1 IRRLEDIYEAG
12 VIMSFFKHIRL
23 FIHIHLQQLKRK
35 WLLLPLLLLFPLVI
49 VGAIIL
55 LVASFFQFDEEMPLT
70 IGVVDHD
77 QSEETTMIVDLLE
90 ESTQFGHLL
99 QVTALSENVA
109 EQKSS
114 HNELTTYITL
124 PEDFSSDL
132 YAGRSVKLSVT
143 GNPQQETE
151 SHIIYELINSIMR
164 HIQTAQANI
173 LLINEY
179 AQKTTMDEKM
189 RSELVMNEFMSS
201 LMSILGREKIVS
213 EQTVEN
219 IATSSTKTYFLLSAF
234 FIIVTLWL
242 FISYYFFYR
251 EEDFRMVQRLRS
263 YGVTPFG
270 QMIARI
276 LVTLLL
282 SLLLFS
288 LALIAFYKLPNIT
301 FYFEDIQ
308 RILLI
313 YFLYSSSYLIT
324 LALFEVIFT
333 DARFRLLI
341 HALLTLLLI
350 VLSGSLVPTIYF
362 PLYIQDLLTYIPAYH
377 ALYWWQEILLN
388 DRLYANYFPLLIFG
402 CISLLIWVGLSLMKE
417 RVER

>member
-1 IRRLEDIYEAG
+1 
-12 VIMSFFKHIRL
+12 MSFFKHIRL

-35 WLLLPLLLLFPLVI
+35 LLLLPLLLLFPLVI

-55 LVASFFQFDEEMPLT
+55 IVASFFQFDDEMPLT
-70 IGVVDHD
+70 IGVVDED
-77 QSEETTMIVDLLE
+77 QSQETTMIVDLLE
-90 ESTQFGHLL
+90 ESSQFGHLL
-99 QVTALSENVA
+99 QVTALDENVA
-109 EQKSS
+109 KQKNSK
-114 HNELTTYITL
+114 NELSTYITL

-132 YAGRSVKLSVT
+132 YAGRSVDLSVT

-151 SHIIYELINSIMR
+151 SHIIYELINSVMR

-173 LLINEY
+173 LLINHY
-179 AQKTTMDEKM
+179 AQQTTMDEQT
-189 RSELVMNEFMSS
+189 RSELIMNEFMSS
-201 LMSILGREKIVS
+201 LMSILGRETIIS

-234 FIIVTLWL
+234 FIIITLWL
-242 FISYYFFYR
+242 FVSYYFFYR
-251 EEDFRMVQRLRS
+251 EEDLRMIQRLRS

-288 LALIAFYKLPNIT
+288 FALIAFYKLTDIT
-301 FYFEDIQ
+301 VYLEDVQ

-313 YFLYSSSYLIT
+313 YLLYSSSYLIT
-324 LALFEVIFT
+324 LALFEVMFA
-333 DARFRLLI
+333 DARFRLLT
-341 HALLTLLLI
+341 HSLLTLLFI
-350 VLSGSLVPTIYF
+350 ILSGSLVPTIYF
-362 PLYIQDLLTYIPAYH
+362 PLYIQDLLTYLPSYH

-388 DRLYANYFPLLIFG
+388 DRLYADYFPLLIVG
-402 CISLLIWVGLSLMKE
+402 CISLTAWIGLSLIKE
-417 RVER
+417 RVEK